1 MSTIADIA
9 REAGVSTAAVSFAL
23 NNKRGVSAELRG
35 KILGIAAR
43 MGYSRIITEWYN
55 INENIRIKFLKIAKH
70 GHIVNEQ
77 HNAFI
82 TEYLE
87 GIESEALKRKYKLEI
102 SFLNKIPIEQIV
114 KSQRDVPADGFIILG
129 TELETHELSYFSG
142 LNKPV
147 VFIDTYFPMTAYN
160 CIDIDNFDGVFRVI
174 QHLYDNGHRSIGLIK
189 NNYKTRNSIMRE
201 LGFKEVMEYFS
212 LPLEERYIFGVDPTL
227 DGSYRDVSEYLK
239 TAPGRQGLSGLPTA
253 FFCINDIIAFGCIR
267 ALREQQYRVPEDIS
281 VAGFDDLPSGKIS
294 DPPLTTIRVSTRR
307 IGQRALAKLA
317 VQIAG
322 IDDGPPENILI
333 PGKLVP
339 RGSVKKVTAPAARLA
354 AGQVFQG

>member
-1 MSTIADIA
+1 MTPTIADIA
-9 REAGVSTAAVSFAL
+9 REAGVSTATVSFAL
-23 NNKRGVSAELRG
+23 NNKKGVSAKVRE

-87 GIESEALKRKYKLEI
+87 GIESEALKRKYKLEV

-114 KSQRDVPADGFIILG
+114 KSQSGVPADGFIILG
-129 TELETHELSYFSG
+129 TELEARELSCFSD

-147 VFIDTYFPMTAYN
+147 VFLDTYFPMTIYD

-174 QHLYDNGHRSIGLIK
+174 RHLYENGHRSIGLIK
-189 NNYKTRNSIMRE
+189 SNYKTRNSVMRE
-201 LGFKEVMEYFS
+201 LGYKEVMEYFS
-212 LPLEERYIFGVDPTL
+212 LPPEERSIFGVDPTL
-227 DGSYRDVSEYLK
+227 DGSCRDISTYLK
-239 TAPGRQGLSGLPTA
+239 TIQGKRGLPTA

-267 ALREQQYRVPEDIS
+267 ALREQGYRVPEDIS
-281 VAGFDDLPSGKIS
+281 VVGFDDLPSGKIF

-307 IGQRALAKLA
+307 IGQRALEKLA
-317 VQIAG
+317 IQIAG
-322 IDDGPPENILI
+322 VDEGPPENILI

-339 RGSVKKVTAPAARLA
+339 RESVKKLA
-354 AGQVFQG
+354 GH